1 MVREA
6 SVVTAERYAQG
17 MTYDEYMGSIN
28 VNKARFEEY
37 YANVQL
43 DSGQS
48 SSLRELASSEG
59 GPARM
64 MVIGEDWC
72 GDVVRELPVLAR
84 VAEAAGIELR
94 IFPRDENHDI
104 MNEYLKEGLYM
115 SIPVAVFYDQGH
127 EYICHWI
134 ERSATAGR
142 GSRARSKR
150 PFGPSSRIYRTR
162 TSAANGAPGLPP
174 VRETGKKPLLTS
186 WSACYRNT
194 CTDAQRGSSSAPAL
208 IPPVPA

>member
-6 SVVTAERYAQG
+6 SVVTPERYAQG
-17 MTYDEYMGSIN
+17 MTFDEYMNVIN

-37 YANVQL
+37 YENVQL
-43 DSGQS
+43 DSTQS
-48 SSLRELASSEG
+48 DKLKELVASDG

-84 VAEAAGIELR
+84 VAEAAGLELR

-104 MNEYLKEGLYM
+104 MNEFLKEGLYM

-134 ERSATAGR
+134 ERSATANREQGEIEAAIRAEQPDISDQDFGR
-142 GSRARSKR
+142 QRRAR
-150 PFGPSSRIYRTR
+150 T
-162 TSAANGAPGLPP
+162 AARAGDWQKATVDELVGLIQ
-174 VRETGKKPLLTS
+174 EHMH
-186 WSACYRNT
+186 
-194 CTDAQRGSSSAPAL
+194 
-208 IPPVPA
+208 

>member
-17 MTYDEYMGSIN
+17 MTYDDYMSSIN

-43 DSGQS
+43 DSDQS

-134 ERSATAGR
+134 ERSAAAGR
-142 GSRARSKR
+142 EQGEIESTIRSEQPDISDQDFGRQRRAR
-150 PFGPSSRIYRTR
+150 T
-162 TSAANGAPGLPP
+162 AARAGDWQKATVDELVGLLQ
-174 VRETGKKPLLTS
+174 EHLH
-186 WSACYRNT
+186 
-194 CTDAQRGSSSAPAL
+194 
-208 IPPVPA
+208 